1 MTFFIKFSFFT
12 TLSLTMAN
20 FDRMEDQF
28 QKLLEQSMNNSMPG
42 VSSPGG
48 FRGIV
53 DGPVSTSLSAING
66 YGCWCYFADD
76 HGKGHGPAQNR
87 MDEICKV
94 LHDGYECAILD
105 GEDESQS
112 CEPWT
117 VDYNGSTILG
127 DSNDDVQVECESK
140 NDNNCAVRA
149 CVIENNF
156 ILSVFAEFLSGS
168 IFDPSKKHEFGFNV
182 ETECVFPVGGGGSA
196 GGDGKDYP
204 KEKACCGTYPVR
216 YPFYHINGHRACCG
230 EKTYSTT
237 TYQCCEEDNEIRYS
251 CI

>member
-1 MTFFIKFSFFT
+1 MKSFITVVSAFSAVMVKA
-12 TLSLTMAN
+12 S

-28 QKLLEQSMNNSMPG
+28 QKLVAKSMNDTIPMND
-42 VSSPGG
+42 
-48 FRGIV
+48 FRGI
-53 DGPVSTSLSAING
+53 GPVSTSLSAING

-76 HGKGHGPAQNR
+76 HGKGHGVAQNR
-87 MDEICKV
+87 MDEICKI

-105 GEDESQS
+105 GTDENES

-117 VDYNGSTILG
+117 VDYTGSTTLG
-127 DSNDDVQVECESK
+127 TSSQDVEIECEAK
-140 NDNNCAVRA
+140 NTNNCAIRA

-168 IFDPSKKHEFGFNV
+168 LFDPSLKHELGFDPK
-182 ETECVFPVGGGGSA
+182 EECVVPGVP
-196 GGDGKDYP
+196 GGDGGDGNDYI
-204 KEKACCGTYPVR
+204 KEKACCGSYPKR
-216 YPFYHINGHRACCG
+216 YPFYHINNHRACCG